1 MTAKIKLNAASGGGS
16 VSIVAPTSTTSN
28 ANVELKLPI
37 ADGSSDQVIK
47 TDGSGN
53 LSFGAGKAPKVF
65 SMNGAM
71 RLAQYSTNATNISTS
86 GYYCADRMK
95 MDCFTGSE
103 RYSNTLETDAP
114 AGQGFTKSLKI
125 KTTTADTSPNTGTY
139 AKFMYQIEGYNLQ
152 SLLKGTSSA
161 KPLTISFWCKGNT
174 NYTPVAELKDNT
186 NTRINVQTFNVT
198 TSWTKVVLTYV
209 GDTTGAFGDV
219 GTAALSFSIW
229 LKASAFYS
237 GGTAP
242 TQNTWVAQSN
252 QNIRA
257 ALLTFDIAASTD
269 NYFQITGLQI
279 EEGDTANDF
288 VHENLEETLKKCQR
302 YFYLVARQTGS
313 AGADETCLFNMAQYT
328 GTQAYG
334 VVPFPC
340 PMRTN
345 PTLVQTTGTDFFRGF
360 ADASPN
366 SFDSFTLIRSNKSC
380 AEIRADG
387 FSASGG
393 EAVFVRTNANTASVA
408 FSAEL

>member
-16 VSIVAPTSTTSN
+16 VSIVAPSSTTSN

-53 LSFGAGKAPKVF
+53 LSFGVGKAPKIF
-65 SMNGAM
+65 TMNGAM
-71 RLAQYSTNATNISTS
+71 RLAQYSTNATNISS
-86 GYYCADRMK
+86 AGYYCADRMK
-95 MDCFTGSE
+95 MDCYTGSE

-125 KTTTADTSPNTGTY
+125 KTTTADTSVNTGTY

-161 KPLTISFWCKGNT
+161 KPITVSFWCKGNT
-174 NYTPVAELKDNT
+174 NYTPVAELKDNS
-186 NTRINVQTFNVT
+186 NVRINVQTFNVT

-209 GDTTGAFGDV
+209 GDTTGAFNDV
-219 GTAALSFSIW
+219 GTAQLSFSIW
-229 LKASAFYS
+229 LKASDAYS
-237 GGTAP
+237 AGTSP
-242 TQNTWVAQSN
+242 TQNTWAAQTS

-313 AGADETCLFNMAQYT
+313 SGADETCLFNMAQYT

-334 VVPFPC
+334 TVHFPC
-340 PMRTN
+340 PMRTS
-345 PTLVQTTGTDFFRGF
+345 PTLVQTSGTDFFRGF

-366 SFDSFTLIRSNKSC
+366 SFDAFTLI
-380 AEIRADG
+380 
-387 FSASGG
+387 
-393 EAVFVRTNANTASVA
+393 
-408 FSAEL
+408 

>member
-1 MTAKIKLNAASGGGS
+1 MS
-16 VSIVAPTSTTSN
+16 
-28 ANVELKLPI
+28 ELKVN
-37 ADGSSDQVIK
+37 SIK
-47 TDGSGN
+47 GVAATTAAITVNNTDGSCAAT
-53 LSFGAGKAPKVF
+53 LSNRQGKIF

-71 RLAQYSTNATNISTS
+71 RLAQYSTNATNISST
-86 GYYCADRMK
+86 GHYCADRMQ
-95 MDCFTGSE
+95 MDCFVGSE

-125 KTTTADTSPNTGTY
+125 QTTTADTSPNTGTY
-139 AKFMYQIEGYNLQ
+139 AKFAYKIEGYNLQ

-174 NYTPVAELKDNT
+174 AYSPVAELKDNT

-198 TSWTKVVLTYV
+198 TDWTKVVLTYA
-209 GDTTGAFGDV
+209 GDTTGALGDV
-219 GTAALSFSIW
+219 GTAALTFSIW

-242 TQNTWVAQSN
+242 AQNTWVAQSN

-257 ALLTFDIAASTD
+257 ALLSFDIAASTS
-269 NYFQITGLQI
+269 NFFQITGLQI
-279 EEGDTANDF
+279 EEGSVATDF
-288 VHENLEETLKKCQR
+288 HHEALEETLKKCQR
-302 YFYLVARQTGS
+302 YFYVVAKQVGS
-313 AGADETCLFNMAQYT
+313 TGADETCLLNMAQYT
-328 GTQAYG
+328 ATQAYG
-334 VVPFPC
+334 VIHFPC

-366 SFDSFTLIRSNKSC
+366 NFDNFTLIRSNTSC

-393 EAVFVRTNANTASVA
+393 EAVFVRTNANTARLA
-408 FSAEL
+408 FTAEL

>member
-1 MTAKIKLNAASGGGS
+1 MSTLKVDGIRSNSATSDAITLASDGTCTAQLTNRQGKI
-16 VSIVAPTSTTSN
+16 
-28 ANVELKLPI
+28 
-37 ADGSSDQVIK
+37 
-47 TDGSGN
+47 
-53 LSFGAGKAPKVF
+53 F

-71 RLAQYSTNATNISTS
+71 RLAQHNTTATDIDSA
-86 GYYCADRMK
+86 GYYCADRMQ
-95 MDCFTGSE
+95 MDCFVGAE

-139 AKFMYQIEGYNLQ
+139 AKFAYKIEGYNLQ

-198 TSWTKVVLTYV
+198 TSWTKVVLTFA
-209 GDTTGAFGDV
+209 GDTTGALGDV
-219 GTAALSFSIW
+219 GTAALTFSIW

-237 GGTAP
+237 GGTSPA
-242 TQNTWVAQSN
+242 QNTWVAQSN
-252 QNIRA
+252 HNIRA

-279 EEGDTANDF
+279 EEGSVATDF
-288 VHENLEETLKKCQR
+288 HHEALEETLKKCQR
-302 YFYLVARQTGS
+302 YFYVVAKQTGS
-313 AGADETCLFNMAQYT
+313 SGADETSIMNMAQYT
-328 GTQAYG
+328 GSQAYG
-334 VVPFPC
+334 VIHFPC

-366 SFDSFTLIRSNKSC
+366 SFDAFTLIRSNTSC
-380 AEIRADG
+380 AEIRANG
-387 FSASGG
+387 MSASGG
-393 EAVFVRTNANTASVA
+393 EAVFIRTNANTAKLS

>member
-1 MTAKIKLNAASGGGS
+1 
-16 VSIVAPTSTTSN
+16 
-28 ANVELKLPI
+28 
-37 ADGSSDQVIK
+37 
-47 TDGSGN
+47 
-53 LSFGAGKAPKVF
+53 
-65 SMNGAM
+65 
-71 RLAQYSTNATNISTS
+71 
-86 GYYCADRMK
+86 
-95 MDCFTGSE
+95 MDCFVGSE

-125 KTTTADTSPNTGTY
+125 QTTTADTSPNTGTY
-139 AKFMYQIEGYNLQ
+139 AKFAYKIEGYNLQ

-174 NYTPVAELKDNT
+174 AYSPVAELKDNT

-198 TSWTKVVLTYV
+198 TDWTKVVLTYA
-209 GDTTGAFGDV
+209 GDTTGALGDV
-219 GTAALSFSIW
+219 GTAALTFSIW

-242 TQNTWVAQSN
+242 AQNTWVAQSN

-257 ALLTFDIAASTD
+257 ALLSFDIAASTS
-269 NYFQITGLQI
+269 NFFQITGLQI
-279 EEGDTANDF
+279 EEGSVATDF
-288 VHENLEETLKKCQR
+288 HHEALEETLKKCQR
-302 YFYLVARQTGS
+302 YFYVVAKQVGS
-313 AGADETCLFNMAQYT
+313 TGADETCLLNMAQYT
-328 GTQAYG
+328 ATQAYG
-334 VVPFPC
+334 VIHFPC

-366 SFDSFTLIRSNKSC
+366 NFDNFTLIRSNTSC

-393 EAVFVRTNANTASVA
+393 EAVFVRTNANTARLA
-408 FSAEL
+408 FTAEL